1 VSSGWEAG
9 EHGVAFVCEI
19 FGRRGD
25 GNLAMGADFVD
36 QALAGCAEDILD
48 VQSHFR
54 SKFAAEVD
62 GYAVANDSEAW
73 FGSRLVEL
81 R

>member
-1 VSSGWEAG
+1 VSSGWKAG
-9 EHGVAFVCEI
+9 EHGVAFVCEV
-19 FGRRGD
+19 FERRGD

-36 QALAGCAEDILD
+36 QALAGCTEDVVD
-48 VQSHFR
+48 VQSHFK
-54 SKFAAEVD
+54 SEFAAEV

-73 FGSRLVEL
+73 VGSRLVEL

>member
-1 VSSGWEAG
+1 
-9 EHGVAFVCEI
+9 
-19 FGRRGD
+19 
-25 GNLAMGADFVD
+25 MGADFVD
-36 QALAGCAEDILD
+36 QELAGCAEDVVD

-54 SKFAAEVD
+54 SEFVAEVD

-73 FGSRLVEL
+73 VGSRLVEL